1 MCEHT
6 RPPRAREKNLPA
18 HEPVDHALGR
28 CRGGWGTKL
37 HLVTDGA
44 GLPLAVRLSA
54 GQAGEALYAEPV
66 LEAVC
71 IHRPRGRRRPEQV
84 AADRAYSHRR
94 IRQWLRG
101 HHIRAVIPE
110 RRDQIRHRRGRP
122 PGFDV
127 QQYRRRNVIERCV
140 GWLKEA
146 RAVATRFEKLAI
158 HYLATIKL
166 IMIRRHLKV
175 ALSNTP

>member
-1 MCEHT
+1 
-6 RPPRAREKNLPA
+6 
-18 HEPVDHALGR
+18 
-28 CRGGWGTKL
+28 
-37 HLVTDGA
+37 
-44 GLPLAVRLSA
+44 LPLAVQISA

-66 LEAVC
+66 LEAAF
-71 IHRPRGRRRPEQV
+71 IHRPRGQRRPKQV

-101 HHIRAVIPE
+101 RHIRAVIPE
-110 RRDQIRHRRGRP
+110 RRDQIRQRRGRP
-122 PGFDV
+122 PGFDP

-158 HYLATIKL
+158 HYLGSIKL
-166 IMIRRHLKV
+166 AMIRQYLRI
-175 ALSNTP
+175 ATLSNTA